1 MKCNKDI
8 MNRVKRLQGQING
21 ILNMMEEERDCSDIL
36 TQLSAVRSSV
46 DRVIS
51 LTATENLLS
60 VIEENNE
67 NVNLDNIEDAVK
79 LLVKIK

>member
-51 LTATENLLS
+51 LTSTENLLA

>member
-1 MKCNKDI
+1 

-51 LTATENLLS
+51 LTATENLLA